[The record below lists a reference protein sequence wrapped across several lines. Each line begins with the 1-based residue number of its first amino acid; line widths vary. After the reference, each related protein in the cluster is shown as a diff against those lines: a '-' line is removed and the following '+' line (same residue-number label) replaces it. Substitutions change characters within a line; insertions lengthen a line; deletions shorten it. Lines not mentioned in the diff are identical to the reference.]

1 MLSFGVG
8 ITGGRWKMGLLSEV
22 LIVSGVAMD
31 LVGAVILSRAHNAE
45 SIMEIREE
53 IHGEGEA
60 RALGEDDE
68 IATHAQLLAEKRA
81 GFFILAL
88 GLTLYLVGLILK
100 SPEGVVLMAVVAVFA
115 ICAAAAGTM
124 LWVKIRSHQV
134 LDQAREAKCNDDDS
148 DFPEQ

>member
-1 MLSFGVG
+1 M
-8 ITGGRWKMGLLSEV
+8 SEV
-22 LIVSGVAMD
+22 LIVGGVAMD
-31 LVGAVILSRAHNAE
+31 LVGAAILSRAHNAE

-100 SPEGVVLMAVVAVFA
+100 SPEGVNLMSVVAVSTIA
-115 ICAAAAGTM
+115 VVVAGTM
-124 LWVKIRSHQV
+124 VWVKIMSRKV
-134 LDQAREAKCNDDDS
+134 LEQARKAKRDNDS
-148 DFPEQ
+148 YFPEQ